1 MKWSV
6 LPLLA
11 SILACGPATRNGNG
25 DDGNGGGGDGA
36 GSGSDG
42 CSASAKLVY
51 VVDEGNKLSQFD
63 PTTKTFHDLGTLTCP
78 ASLGGTPFSMGVDRG
93 ATAWVLY
100 SSGEVFKV
108 DTGTLMCTKTSYAAQ
123 LGLVQFGMG
132 FSTDTVGGNT
142 DHLFVAGGAA
152 VQTGTTSKLATLDT
166 GTMMA
171 SSVGQVTGWP
181 ELTGNA
187 NAELWGFFPDING
200 STTPRVE
207 QINKAS
213 GAPVAGKTYMQPT
226 LSGQAMAWAFA
237 FYGGDYWLFLMKGA
251 ETSTTVYQV
260 DGAAGSIKGST
271 PAPGRVIVG
280 AGVSTCAPV
289 VIE

>member
-1 MKWSV
+1 
-6 LPLLA
+6 
-11 SILACGPATRNGNG
+11 
-25 DDGNGGGGDGA
+25 
-36 GSGSDG
+36 
-42 CSASAKLVY
+42 
-51 VVDEGNKLSQFD
+51 
-63 PTTKTFHDLGTLTCP
+63 
-78 ASLGGTPFSMGVDRG
+78 
-93 ATAWVLY
+93 
-100 SSGEVFKV
+100 
-108 DTGTLMCTKTSYAAQ
+108 MCTKTSYAAQ

-142 DHLFVAGGAA
+142 DHLFIAGGAA

-213 GAPVAGKTYMQPT
+213 GAPVAGKTYMEST
-226 LSGQAMAWAFA
+226 LSGMAMAWAFA
-237 FYGGDYWLFLMKGA
+237 FYGGDYWLFLMKGT

-260 DGAAGSIKGST
+260 DGANGAIKGNT

-289 VIE
+289 V